1 VNRADRHGRFG
12 RFGGRFVPEVLV
24 APLLELE
31 REYRAARKDRGF
43 AAELSALLRD
53 YSGRPTPVTF
63 AARLTEHSG
72 GARILLKRE
81 DLNHTGSHKINNTL
95 GQVLLARR
103 MGKTRLIAETGAGQH
118 GVATATAAAL
128 FGLPC
133 RVYMGTVDVARQSHN
148 VERMRLL
155 GAEVVPVAAGDAT
168 LKEATSEAM
177 REWAQSHADT
187 FYVIGSVVGPH
198 PYPTIV
204 GDFQSV
210 IGREARGQVLA
221 REGRLPDV
229 AVACV
234 GGGSN
239 AAGLFT
245 AFLKDPVALFGAE
258 GGGRGPGET
267 SASLSFGRPGV
278 LHGALSY
285 LLQDADGQ
293 VAPTH
298 SAAAGLDYPG
308 VGPLHANL
316 LDSGRVTYRPVLDQE
331 ALAAALLLARLEGII
346 PALESAHAVSLA
358 LSLAA
363 AMPKEKIVLVNLSGR
378 GDKDLPAITEG
389 RES

>member
-12 RFGGRFVPEVLV
+12 HFGGRFVPEVLV
-24 APLLELE
+24 GPLLELE
-31 REYRAARKDRGF
+31 REYRAASRDPRFRGEF
-43 AAELSALLRD
+43 NALLRD
-53 YSGRPTPVTF
+53 YSGRPTPVT
-63 AARLTEHSG
+63 AALRLTAHAG

-118 GVATATAAAL
+118 GVAAATAAAL

-133 RVYMGTVDVARQSHN
+133 RVYMGSVDVARQSHN

-155 GAEVVPVAAGDAT
+155 GAEVVPVTAGDAT

-177 REWAQSHADT
+177 RDWAESSERT
-187 FYVIGSVVGPH
+187 FYVLGSVVGPH

-204 GDFQSV
+204 ADFQSV
-210 IGREARGQVLA
+210 IGKEARKQVLA
-221 REGRLPDV
+221 REGRLPTA

-245 AFLKDPVALFGAE
+245 AFLKDDVALFGAE

-267 SASLSFGRPGV
+267 SASLSFGRPGI

-285 LLQDADGQ
+285 LLQDDEGQ

-308 VGPLHANL
+308 VGPLHSSL
-316 LDSGRVTYRPVLDQE
+316 KESGRVTYRPILDGE
-331 ALAAALLLARLEGII
+331 AMEAALLLARLEGII

-363 AMPKEKIVLVNLSGR
+363 TMSKEAIILVNLSGR